1 MLNFLVNLLHYVQ
14 QMKVNRK
21 ILILKKLKLNLGL
34 QALIPVILH
43 LLLSTSSVL
52 LATKTDDQKQLLAS
66 IIQFIDNIFST
77 EINKNILLCTM
88 ITIINLRTNRK

>member
-1 MLNFLVNLLHYVQ
+1 
-14 QMKVNRK
+14 MKVIKTCYLIVNRIK
-21 ILILKKLKLNLGL
+21 FNLGL

-43 LLLSTSSVL
+43 LLLSTSYAL
-52 LATKTDDQKQLLAS
+52 LSSKTDDQKQLLAS

-77 EINKNILLCTM
+77 IIDTNILHCTI